1 MSDLKIN
8 FNYASPTIEFL
19 KNKQEDKKS
28 NYYNMKGFC
37 EWLIKNKNIK
47 KTTRPKINVPLA
59 NGEFAGIEWKDCDYD
74 EQNDLYYFRL
84 KKLRSNNIPAYSYT
98 DSDSENIKLKENQ
111 YLGEF
116 NLIIFDPKIKKI
128 VIQRNSSGLSL
139 GQIATALTAM
149 RLSRL
154 KDDNIEFND
163 EDSGSVKL
171 RLILDMEKVKD
182 VKNNDIY
189 RSYELKVADINEL
202 KDANIDTNAIDGAIN
217 MVDEVDGLSI
227 NVKVSLGRESKEKSL
242 KKSLIHKI
250 MDNVLK
256 IRNPRKV
263 SMKLK
268 SRKTIDDAIDEVDLL
283 APKLSSTIFL
293 KNTRRST
300 IGAEYVYT
308 NFLEQNYL
316 NGMRSKA
323 ERDSA

>member
-1 MSDLKIN
+1 MSDLKIT
-8 FNYASPTIEFL
+8 FNYASPTIENL
-19 KNKQEDKKS
+19 KSQQDGKKS
-28 NYYNMKGFC
+28 HYYNMNNFC
-37 EWLIKNKNIK
+37 EWLIKNKDRTN
-47 KTTRPKINVPLA
+47 RPKINVPLA
-59 NGEFAGIEWKDCDYD
+59 NGEFAGIEWKDCNYD

-98 DSDSENIKLKENQ
+98 DSDSENINLKENQ

-116 NLIIFDPKIKKI
+116 NLIIFDPKIRKI

-154 KDDNIEFND
+154 KDDNIEFDD

-189 RSYELKVADINEL
+189 RSYELKVADINKL
-202 KDANIDTNAIDGAIN
+202 KSASIDTDAMDSAIDMA
-217 MVDEVDGLSI
+217 DEIDGLSI
-227 NVKVSLGRESKEKSL
+227 YVRVSLGREPKDKSL
-242 KKSLIHKI
+242 KQILMHKMMDVIIHTN
-250 MDNVLK
+250 D
-256 IRNPRKV
+256 PRTA
-263 SMKLK
+263 SMTVKG
-268 SRKTIDDAIDEVDLL
+268 RKTINDPIDEVDLL

-293 KNTRRST
+293 KNARRST

-316 NGMRSKA
+316 NGMRGKT
-323 ERDSA
+323 EKDSA